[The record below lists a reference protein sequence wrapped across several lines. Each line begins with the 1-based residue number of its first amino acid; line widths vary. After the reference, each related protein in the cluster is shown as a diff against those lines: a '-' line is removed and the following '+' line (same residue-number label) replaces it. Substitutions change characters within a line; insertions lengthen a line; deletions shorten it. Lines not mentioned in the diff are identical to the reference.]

1 MTDQAFTDEQKRYLE
16 GFTSGLQIGQ
26 KLKSLGTLQAIAQ
39 APQMAAAVPVGPEA
53 THHQAQDR
61 FLAQGKQLVAEEKAK
76 REKHPLD
83 RWQEFVNRAQAGEFP
98 KGADVFCTKFF
109 GLFYTAPAQDA
120 YMCRLRLPNGILNV
134 YQLRGVADLA
144 QRYAGGYAHVTTRA
158 NLQIREIGARD
169 GPSVLMGL
177 YELGIVNRGAG
188 ADNIRNVT
196 GSPIAGIDPQEI
208 IDTRPWARELHY
220 YILNHREL
228 YGLPRKLNIG
238 FDGGGRISVL
248 EDTNDIGFVAV
259 RVGEGKSLKPR
270 VYFRLQLGGI
280 TGHQDFA
287 RDTGVILKP
296 EECTSVAAAVVRVF
310 IEAGDRTDRT
320 KARLKYVLD
329 SWGLD
334 RFMAEVKKRLPFDLQ
349 RLPLDECEPRAPID
363 KLAHIGVHK
372 QTQEDCYYI
381 GVVLE
386 VGRLSVEQMRGL
398 ADVAKLYG
406 SGTIRLTVW
415 QNLLISDV
423 NRKHLEAAKSA
434 IKDLGLDYSTN
445 NIRAGLVACTGNT
458 GCKFSAS
465 NTKHHATQIAEFVEQ
480 RIKLDLPIN
489 IHLTGCHHSCAQH
502 YIGDIGLLAC
512 KVSKGDDEEDTEGYH
527 VYVGGGYGQ
536 SQRLAAELQRD
547 VVAEHAPA
555 FIEKL
560 LAAYLTHR
568 KAKDEG
574 FAEFANRHSKEELL
588 DLMNQKTVQAA

>member
-61 FLAQGKQLVAEEKAK
+61 FLARGKQVVAEEKAK

-134 YQLRGVADLA
+134 HQLRGVADLA

-228 YGLPRKLNIG
+228 YGLPRKFNIA

-310 IEAGDRTDRT
+310 IESGDRTDRT

-349 RLPLDECEPRAPID
+349 LLPLDECEPRAPID
-363 KLAHIGVHK
+363 KLAHIGVHN
-372 QTQEDCYYI
+372 Q
-381 GVVLE
+381 L
-386 VGRLSVEQMRGL
+386 
-398 ADVAKLYG
+398 
-406 SGTIRLTVW
+406 
-415 QNLLISDV
+415 
-423 NRKHLEAAKSA
+423 RKIA
-434 IKDLGLDYSTN
+434 IT
-445 NIRAGLVACTGNT
+445 
-458 GCKFSAS
+458 SAS
-465 NTKHHATQIAEFVEQ
+465 
-480 RIKLDLPIN
+480 
-489 IHLTGCHHSCAQH
+489 C
-502 YIGDIGLLAC
+502 
-512 KVSKGDDEEDTEGYH
+512 SKSEGS
-527 VYVGGGYGQ
+527 VW
-536 SQRLAAELQRD
+536 S
-547 VVAEHAPA
+547 
-555 FIEKL
+555 KC
-560 LAAYLTHR
+560 
-568 KAKDEG
+568 EG
-574 FAEFANRHSKEELL
+574 
-588 DLMNQKTVQAA
+588 